1 MTHQTNFNSLSG
13 SREILD
19 LREKKKNWNQY
30 EFFLSRNDLLTRI
43 SRAID

>member
-19 LREKKKNWNQY
+19 LREKKKIGINTN
-30 EFFLSRNDLLTRI
+30 FFYRETI
-43 SRAID
+43 Y